1 MDIII
6 ASYSDRYGLIGNIIA
21 FYSYRFENMT
31 NAIRVTTICFEVTL
45 PTSE

>member
-1 MDIII
+1 MEIII
-6 ASYSDRYGLIGNIIA
+6 ASFIDRYGLIGNVIA

-31 NAIRVTTICFEVTL
+31 NAIRVTPICVEVTL